1 MNKPKIVKPIP
12 TVYGGYE
19 FRSRLEARWAYFFD
33 MYKIPYIYEPEGLDL
48 DGIRYLPDFYLP
60 DCKQFFEV
68 KGIMNDR
75 DFNKINRLIEA
86 GYSVTVGFNRGIFR
100 ACDNYEDG
108 YFLTTFE
115 SWLCRCHECGKY
127 WFMGSGGGWICQCC
141 GAYDGDHHFDAIM
154 DSSDPIAWEPAGTAR
169 FEFGETPIF

>member
-1 MNKPKIVKPIP
+1 MNRPKIVKPIP

-33 MYKIPYIYEPEGLDL
+33 IYKIPYIYEPEGLDL

-100 ACDNYEDG
+100 ACDNDNQDDAD
-108 YFLTTFE
+108 
-115 SWLCRCHECGKY
+115 LCYQGCHRC
-127 WFMGSGGGWICQCC
+127 SS
-141 GAYDGDHHFDAIM
+141 FDV
-154 DSSDPIAWEPAGTAR
+154 DSVFYLSLHS
-169 FEFGETPIF
+169 